1 MLQQCKHKRALLS
14 GECEMLVD
22 QSQAEM
28 LAQMRST
35 PEASILEAK
44 LAIEE
49 AALDALEDEKNRIAS
64 LEKVIKRN
72 IGGLFARGV

>member
-1 MLQQCKHKRALLS
+1 
-14 GECEMLVD
+14 MLVD